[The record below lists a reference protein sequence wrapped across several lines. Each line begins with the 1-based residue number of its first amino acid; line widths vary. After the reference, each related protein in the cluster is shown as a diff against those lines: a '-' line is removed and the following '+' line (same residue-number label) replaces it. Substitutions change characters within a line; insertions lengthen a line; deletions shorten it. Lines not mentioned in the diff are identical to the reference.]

1 MKIACVFISSSAFH
15 MHDFHIFIVIDSP
28 LHGSITNQHNDQ
40 LQVGMSAHLV
50 EHCRGH
56 EFKSRTGLNFF
67 RALLLLLLQY
77 CSSMRRSR
85 SHSLLLSICLPDPRK
100 TEVKVR
106 ARSFR
111 QSDDEFED
119 EEISQGQIRQY
130 FPETWI
136 FMDDVVGYVN
146 SFLDNIS
153 WLIMLMYNVD
163 WISTRAL
170 KGGALMEGGR
180 LIKGE
185 GWALSFTSTDALIP
199 LLLRFKN
206 L

>member
-1 MKIACVFISSSAFH
+1 MGSNPEQAWIFSQPYFYYCFSIFLQCEGR
-15 MHDFHIFIVIDSP
+15 FHI
-28 LHGSITNQHNDQ
+28 H
-40 LQVGMSAHLV
+40 
-50 EHCRGH
+50 
-56 EFKSRTGLNFF
+56 FF
-67 RALLLLLLQY
+67 T
-77 CSSMRRSR
+77 
-85 SHSLLLSICLPDPRK
+85 LSICLPDPRK

-153 WLIMLMYNVD
+153 WLIMKGGAHWKVG
-163 WISTRAL
+163 AL
-170 KGGALMEGGR
+170 KGGALMEEGR

-185 GWALSFTSTDALIP
+185 GGFIIHQYWCTDSTVVEV
-199 LLLRFKN
+199 
-206 L
+206 

>member
-1 MKIACVFISSSAFH
+1 MGSNPEQAWIFFQPYFYYCFSIVLQCEGR
-15 MHDFHIFIVIDSP
+15 FHI
-28 LHGSITNQHNDQ
+28 H
-40 LQVGMSAHLV
+40 
-50 EHCRGH
+50 
-56 EFKSRTGLNFF
+56 FF
-67 RALLLLLLQY
+67 A
-77 CSSMRRSR
+77 
-85 SHSLLLSICLPDPRK
+85 LSICLPDPRK

-136 FMDDVVGYVN
+136 FMDDVVGFVN

-170 KGGALMEGGR
+170 KGGALMEEGR

-185 GWALSFTSTDALIP
+185 GGFIIHQYWCTDSTVVEV
-199 LLLRFKN
+199 
-206 L
+206 